1 MTLSVAPSL
10 ATQDAQHMA
19 RAIQLA
25 RQGWYT
31 TRTNPRVGCVLV
43 RDGVRVGE
51 GAHLKAGEAHAEIH
65 ALNQAGELAQGAD
78 AYVTLEPCSHQGRT
92 PPCAVALIKAGVK
105 RVFIAQLDANPQ
117 VAGSGVKKLQAAG
130 IEVIQ
135 GLLEA
140 DAKTLNLGF
149 MQRMLTGM
157 PRVTA
162 KLAMSIDGRTA
173 MASGESQWITGP
185 EARADVQKL
194 RAASCAIITGVD
206 SVLIDDSR
214 LTVRDAALT
223 SLYGFQQPL
232 RVVTDSRLRIDLTKT
247 ILQQQDLQQ
256 AGQTLIATSQAA
268 ATANPEKIQALQAL
282 GVEVLIIP
290 LMEAPLIEE
299 QHLEIEE
306 QHLDLTQLLKKLA
319 EKGCNEVM
327 LEAGANLCGAFIQAG
342 LVQSLHLYM
351 APLLLGDAAR
361 GLLHLPNLTQLAKAP
376 KLEICDLRAV
386 GKDWRFILEPR

>member
-1 MTLSVAPSL
+1 MVLPAASNPVYSNLADPSL
-10 ATQDAQHMA
+10 TAQHMA

-51 GAHLKAGEAHAEIH
+51 GAHLKSGEAHAEVH
-65 ALNQAGELAQGAD
+65 ALNQAGERAKGAD

-92 PPCAVALIKAGVK
+92 PPCADALIKAGIK
-105 RVFIAQLDANPQ
+105 RVFIAQLDANPL
-117 VAGSGVKKLQAAG
+117 VAGRGVKKLQAAG

-140 DAKTLNLGF
+140 DAKALNLGF

-206 SVLIDDSR
+206 SVLMDNSR
-214 LTVRDAALT
+214 LTVRDVELT

-232 RVVTDSRLRIDLTKT
+232 RVVTDSCLRIALTKT
-247 ILQQQDLQQ
+247 IVQQQDLQQ
-256 AGQTLIATSQAA
+256 AGQTVIATSQAA
-268 ATANPEKIQALQAL
+268 VTANPKKVQALQAL
-282 GVEVLIIP
+282 GVELLIVP
-290 LMEAPLIEE
+290 LDGRY
-299 QHLEIEE
+299 
-306 QHLDLTQLLKKLA
+306 LDLTQLLKKLA

-351 APLLLGDAAR
+351 APLLLGDAAK
-361 GLLHLPNLTQLAKAP
+361 GLLHLSGLTQLAAAP
-376 KLEICDLRAV
+376 KLDICDLRAV
-386 GKDWRFILEPR
+386 GKDWRFILELR

>member
-117 VAGSGVKKLQAAG
+117 VAGKGVKKLQAAG

-185 EARADVQKL
+185 EARAGVQKV

-268 ATANPEKIQALQAL
+268 ATANPEKIQVLQAL

-290 LMEAPLIEE
+290 LMEAPL
-299 QHLEIEE
+299 IEE

-361 GLLHLPNLTQLAKAP
+361 GLLHLPNLTQLAAAP

>member
-1 MTLSVAPSL
+1 MTLSVASSF

-43 RDGVRVGE
+43 RDGVLVGE
-51 GAHLKAGEAHAEIH
+51 GAHLKPGEAHAEVH

-92 PPCAVALIKAGVK
+92 PPCADALIKAGIK

-130 IEVIQ
+130 IEVMQ
-135 GLLEA
+135 GLLAA
-140 DAKTLNLGF
+140 DAKMLNLGF
-149 MQRMLTGM
+149 MQRMLTGR

-206 SVLIDDSR
+206 SVLIDNSR

-232 RVVTDSRLRIDLTKT
+232 RVVTDSRLRIDLTKA
-247 ILQQQDLQQ
+247 IVQQQNSQQ

-268 ATANPEKIQALQAL
+268 ATANPEKIHALEAL
-282 GVEVLIIP
+282 GVEVLIV
-290 LMEAPLIEE
+290 PLIEE
-299 QHLEIEE
+299 PLAET

>member
-1 MTLSVAPSL
+1 MVLPAASNPVHSNIADPSL
-10 ATQDAQHMA
+10 TAQHMA

-65 ALNQAGELAQGAD
+65 ALNQAGERAKGAD

-92 PPCAVALIKAGVK
+92 PPCADALIKAGIK
-105 RVFIAQLDANPQ
+105 RVFIAQLDANPL
-117 VAGSGVKKLQAAG
+117 VAGRGVKKLQAAG

-135 GLLEA
+135 GLLET
-140 DAKTLNLGF
+140 DAKALNLGF

-162 KLAMSIDGRTA
+162 KLAMSVDGRTA

-206 SVLIDDSR
+206 SVLIDNSR
-214 LTVRDAALT
+214 LTVRDAELT

-232 RVVTDSRLRIDLTKT
+232 RVVTDSRLRMDLTKT
-247 ILQQQDLQQ
+247 IVQQQNLQQ

-268 ATANPEKIQALQAL
+268 VMANPEKVQALQAL

-290 LMEAPLIEE
+290 LMEAPL
-299 QHLEIEE
+299 IEE

-351 APLLLGDAAR
+351 APLLLGDAAK
-361 GLLHLPNLTQLAKAP
+361 GLLHLPDLTQLAKAP
-376 KLEICDLRAV
+376 KLEVCDLRAV
-386 GKDWRFILEPR
+386 GKDWRFILELR

>member
-43 RDGVRVGE
+43 RDGVWVGE
-51 GAHLKAGEAHAEIH
+51 GAHLKAGEAHAEVN
-65 ALNQAGELAQGAD
+65 ALKQAGELAQGAD

-299 QHLEIEE
+299 QHL
-306 QHLDLTQLLKKLA
+306 DLTQLLKKLA

>member
-1 MTLSVAPSL
+1 MPLPTTSNL
-10 ATQDAQHMA
+10 AAKHMA

-43 RDGVRVGE
+43 NNGQRVGE
-51 GAHLKAGEAHAEIH
+51 GAHLKPGEAHAEIH
-65 ALNQAGELAQGAD
+65 ALNQAGELAKGAD
-78 AYVTLEPCSHQGRT
+78 AYVTLEPCSHQGLT
-92 PPCAVALIKAGVK
+92 PPCADALIKAGVK
-105 RVFIAQLDANPQ
+105 RVFIAQLDSNPK
-117 VAGSGVKKLQAAG
+117 VAGRGIKKLQTAG
-130 IEVIQ
+130 IEVVQ

-149 MQRMLTGM
+149 NQRMTTGL

-214 LTVRDAALT
+214 LTVRAPELT

-232 RVVTDSRLRIDLTKT
+232 RVVTDSRLRISLNAA
-247 ILQQQDLQQ
+247 ILQQE
-256 AGQTLIATSQAA
+256 GQTLIATSQAS
-268 ATANPEKIQALQAL
+268 ATANPEKIQALQAV
-282 GVEVLIIP
+282 GVEVLI
-290 LMEAPLIEE
+290 LSL
-299 QHLEIEE
+299 QDK
-306 QHLDLTQLLKKLA
+306 HLDLTQLLKKLA
-319 EKGCNEVM
+319 ERGCNELMV
-327 LEAGANLCGAFIQAG
+327 EAGANLCGAFIQAG
-342 LVQSLHLYM
+342 LVQSLQLYM
-351 APLLLGDAAR
+351 APILLGDAAK
-361 GLLHLPNLTQLAKAP
+361 GLLHLPALTQLAAAP
-376 KLEICDLRAV
+376 KLQVCDVRPV
-386 GKDWRFILEPR
+386 GKDWRFILEPAANG

>member
-1 MTLSVAPSL
+1 MSL
-10 ATQDAQHMA
+10 PAIPNFAAQHMA

-25 RQGWYT
+25 REGWYT

-51 GAHLKAGEAHAEIH
+51 GAHLKAGEAHAEVN
-65 ALNQAGELAQGAD
+65 ALKQAGELAKGAD

-92 PPCAVALIKAGVK
+92 PPCADALIKAGVK
-105 RVFIAQLDANPQ
+105 RVFIAQLDVNPL
-117 VAGSGVKKLQAAG
+117 VAGRGVKKLQAAG
-130 IEVIQ
+130 IEVVQ

-140 DAKTLNLGF
+140 DAKKLNLGF

-162 KLAMSIDGRTA
+162 KLAMSVDGRTA

-206 SVLIDDSR
+206 SVLIDNSR
-214 LTVRDAALT
+214 LTVRAAEFT

-232 RVVTDSRLRIDLTKT
+232 RVITDSRLRIDLTKT
-247 ILQQQDLQQ
+247 IVQQQGVQQQDLQQQDLQQ
-256 AGQTLIATSQAA
+256 TGQTLIATSQAA
-268 ATANPEKIQALQAL
+268 AMANPEKVQALQAL
-282 GVEVLIIP
+282 GVEILIIP
-290 LMEAPLIEE
+290 LAG
-299 QHLEIEE
+299 HY
-306 QHLDLTQLLKKLA
+306 LDLTQLLKKLA

-376 KLEICDLRAV
+376 KLEVCDLRAV
-386 GKDWRFILEPR
+386 GKDWRFILEPQ

>member
-43 RDGVRVGE
+43 RDGVWVGE
-51 GAHLKAGEAHAEIH
+51 GAHLKAGEAHAEVN
-65 ALNQAGELAQGAD
+65 ALKQAGELAQGAD

-206 SVLIDDSR
+206 SVLIDNSR

-290 LMEAPLIEE
+290 LMEAPL
-299 QHLEIEE
+299 IEE

>member
-51 GAHLKAGEAHAEIH
+51 GAHLKAGEAHAEVN
-65 ALNQAGELAQGAD
+65 ALKQAGELAQGAD

-206 SVLIDDSR
+206 SVLIDNSR

-290 LMEAPLIEE
+290 LMEAPL
-299 QHLEIEE
+299 IEE